1 MLMDLDVTSISAIV
15 AAAGVLIGVAY
26 YMLDLRHNA
35 EAKEME
41 LSRMVML
48 DIQSE
53 QGAQRWATT
62 MNLEWKD
69 YDDFM
74 EKYSSRSNP
83 EIFSKWSSQ
92 FMTFDTMGFLIKHKV
107 VKAETVYE
115 LGGATM
121 IRSWEKY
128 KDIIQRIREEQSHQ
142 DFWSNAEFYAREMLR
157 IKMKRDAAS
166 KKRLRPIGRL

>member
-1 MLMDLDVTSISAIV
+1 MVDITEISAIV
-15 AAAGVLIGVAY
+15 AAVGVLIGVAY
-26 YMLDLRHNA
+26 YILDLRHNH

-41 LSRMVML
+41 LSRMVMS
-48 DIQSE
+48 DVQSE

-62 MNLEWKD
+62 MNLEWRD

-92 FMTFDTMGFLIKHKV
+92 FMALDAIGYLIKHKV

-115 LGGATM
+115 LGGQAI
-121 IRSWEKY
+121 IRTWEKY
-128 KDIIQRIREEQSHQ
+128 KEIIQRMRDEQSVQ
-142 DFWSNAEFYAREMLR
+142 DYWKNAEFYAQEMLR

-166 KKRLRPIGRL
+166 KTR